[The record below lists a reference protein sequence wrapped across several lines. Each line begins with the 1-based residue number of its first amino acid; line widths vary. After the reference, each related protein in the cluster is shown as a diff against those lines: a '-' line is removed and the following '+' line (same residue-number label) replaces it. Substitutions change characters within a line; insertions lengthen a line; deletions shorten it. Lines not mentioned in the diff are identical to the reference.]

1 MAEIRLFDAHNH
13 LQNYTG
19 ETAPQKVLEKAYS
32 GGVKLMLCNGTNP
45 GDWKNVH
52 DLAGRKGV
60 FPFFGLHPWFISN
73 AHAGWLELLGDFLL
87 RAPSGVGEIGLD
99 RTVDTD
105 LCEQEKIFR
114 AQLKLAKRLKRPVS
128 IHCVKA
134 WERVADIL
142 KEEAPPAF
150 MLHAYGGAPEMV
162 KELSELGAYFSFN
175 SGLMNPKREKMRR
188 ALMTVPLNRL
198 LFETE
203 SSDPDSEARRSGPKG
218 SENPGGA
225 FPATNSREG
234 YPLVEVIRA
243 AAAALGQSPEAL
255 GELTWRNAEIF
266 MGELFP
272 VYLKS

>member
-13 LQNYTG
+13 LQNYPG
-19 ETAPQKVLEKAYS
+19 ETDPQKVLEKDCSA
-32 GGVKLMLCNGTNP
+32 GVKLTLCNGTNP
-45 GDWKNVH
+45 GDWKKVL

-60 FPFFGLHPWFISN
+60 FPFFGLHPWFISK
-73 AHAGWLELLGDFLL
+73 AESGWLELLGDFLL

-99 RTVDTD
+99 RTVNTD
-105 LCEQEKIFR
+105 LNEQEKIFR
-114 AQLKLAKRLKRPVS
+114 AQLQLAKRLKRPVS

-134 WERVADIL
+134 WDRLAGIL

-162 KELSELGAYFSFN
+162 KKLAELGAYFSFN
-175 SGLMNPKREKMRR
+175 AGLMDSKREKLRQ

-203 SSDPDSEARRSGPKG
+203 SSDPDSEARRSGSQG
-218 SENPGGA
+218 SENPGVA
-225 FPATNSREG
+225 FPAANSREG

-243 AAAALGQSPEAL
+243 AAAALAQSPEAL

-272 VYLKS
+272 GYLKS